1 MSMPQQDKQP
11 KKRGRKRKKENQYFT
26 KFHEQQ
32 IIKYNNTEDINVR
45 SRIYKQDIKPVFSEM
60 VDKIVYTY
68 RFTTLPNIDSL
79 REECKVW
86 LVTILEK
93 FQPEKGHKAFSYF
106 SVITKNWFIHETK
119 KHKKR
124 LKKHIVIEDIYEVK
138 DQLIVENQY
147 HQKRETSEFMFLL
160 EKEIQEW
167 KKMDLKEQEEQL
179 VKAIEIIF
187 RDIDSIPIFNKKAI
201 YLYLR
206 EITGMNTKQLTSSL
220 TKIRRRYKDFK
231 QRWDNGEL

>member
-1 MSMPQQDKQP
+1 
-11 KKRGRKRKKENQYFT
+11 
-26 KFHEQQ
+26 
-32 IIKYNNTEDINVR
+32 
-45 SRIYKQDIKPVFSEM
+45 M